1 MLDEINQKV
10 EADVSRDETERADL
24 LLDVEAVRVQ
34 LIRSTPNKVVILA
47 LLESLAECEQV
58 TAESR
63 QMIAMVTSSL

>member
-24 LLDVEAVRVQ
+24 LLDVEAVRV
-34 LIRSTPNKVVILA
+34 RSTPNKVVILA

-63 QMIAMVTSSL
+63 QMITMVTSSL